1 MVRQRRIRAL
11 RPLIFDVREPLPGF
25 TLTDIS
31 GPTILYGLDPKIRTR
46 PNALYAVAMLQ
57 WAAR

>member
-1 MVRQRRIRAL
+1 M
-11 RPLIFDVREPLPGF
+11 IFDVREPLLGF

-31 GPTILYGLDPKIRTR
+31 GRTILYGLDAKIRTR
-46 PNALYAVAMLQ
+46 LNALYAVAMLL